1 MNTRVTLRSAQP
13 SQVGQFSV
21 GANSCDG
28 KGVQVRHGD
37 TAYMP
42 WPEQYHARQPRPVP
56 ANRAPAPRLSPS
68 PARGTSFEPE
78 IARAFG
84 TVTRQ
89 TRVDL
94 GVAQDQMA
102 LIAGVDR
109 SYFGKLE
116 RGERQPSLS
125 ILLRIAAALGVSG
138 AELVKRTEA
147 AMTKPKGRVRDK

>member
-1 MNTRVTLRSAQP
+1 
-13 SQVGQFSV
+13 
-21 GANSCDG
+21 
-28 KGVQVRHGD
+28 
-37 TAYMP
+37 MP
-42 WPEQYHARQPRPVP
+42 E
-56 ANRAPAPRLSPS
+56 NRASAPRLPTS

-138 AELVKRTEA
+138 AELVMRTEA

>member
-1 MNTRVTLRSAQP
+1 
-13 SQVGQFSV
+13 
-21 GANSCDG
+21 
-28 KGVQVRHGD
+28 
-37 TAYMP
+37 MP
-42 WPEQYHARQPRPVP
+42 WPERYHARQPHRVP
-56 ANRAPAPRLSPS
+56 ANRASAPRLPPS
-68 PARGTSFEPE
+68 PARSTSFEPE

-84 TVTRQ
+84 AVTRQ

-125 ILLRIAAALGVSG
+125 ILLRIAGALGVSG

-147 AMTKPKGRVRDK
+147 AMGKPKGRVREK